1 MIQKTKIKTYEI
13 HLKANNTTGNR
24 TIKNEIK
31 RAEDPQ
37 LSCQIECRMIQNRQ
51 GHIGKRIQ
59 MEEYVN
65 KQARM
70 TILEICTVKKIVFI
84 ESKTIFFPIHVY
96 CSYILNPEIF

>member
-1 MIQKTKIKTYEI
+1 M

-51 GHIGKRIQ
+51 GYVGKKIQ
-59 MEEYVN
+59 MQKYAKK

-70 TILEICTVKKIVFI
+70 AILEICTVKINSFHGK
-84 ESKTIFFPIHVY
+84 KTNFLPISCV
-96 CSYILNPEIF
+96 LFL